1 MRGYLCDILES
12 MRGFIIFLVIVAGI
26 FFGVGETRGWL
37 VGVVGNTPVFAYKT
51 DGSISATRRLL
62 NTDEFTFAVS
72 GEVTKGSVIVYVTY
86 ERPQSFQNQSQ
97 RALAESI
104 EYEQP
109 FRKGEP
115 INIEETVGK
124 GQGVYKVRLD
134 FTNGSG
140 KFDVTLPSAG
150 QL

>member
-1 MRGYLCDILES
+1 

-37 VGVVGNTPVFAYKT
+37 VGVVGNTPIFAYKT
-51 DGSISATRRLL
+51 DGSLSATRRLV
-62 NTDEFTFAVS
+62 NADEFTFGVN
-72 GEVTKGSVIVYVTY
+72 GEVQKGSVLVFVTY

-97 RALAESI
+97 RSLPESV
-104 EYEQP
+104 EYEQA
-109 FRKGEP
+109 FRKGET

-124 GQGVYKVRLD
+124 GKGIYKVRLD

-140 KFDVTLPSAG
+140 KFDITLPSAG